1 MIQRFAVLFLLAV
14 GVAPGAFA
22 QTATGKEVS
31 DPEAKKLLD
40 KVRKKYN
47 AYASM
52 EAAFSLTIEVPQS
65 PKEVQRGTVSQQGEQ
80 FRLEMDDQL
89 IVSDA
94 KTTWVYLK
102 KNKEI
107 QIDDAMTGG
116 QSEFLTPKELL
127 RRYEK
132 GDFIYAITD
141 RARENNKSVI
151 LIEFKP
157 VDKRSEFSKL
167 RVAIDES
174 TATIES
180 IRAFSRDGSRFS
192 FQVTAFTGNK
202 NFPAGHFKLD
212 PKQYPG
218 VRVEDLRM

>member
-1 MIQRFAVLFLLAV
+1 MIQRFAVLFLMVL
-14 GVAPGAFA
+14 VASTAATA
-22 QTATGKEVS
+22 QTASGKEVS

-40 KVRKKYN
+40 RVRKKYN
-47 AYASM
+47 AYTSL
-52 EAAFSLTIEVPQS
+52 EAAFSLTIELPQS
-65 PKEVQRGTVSQQGEQ
+65 PKEVQRGTVAQQGDL

-107 QIDDAMTGG
+107 QVDDAVSGG

-141 RARENNKSVI
+141 RIRENNKSVT

-157 VDKRSEFSKL
+157 VDKRSEFTKL

-174 TATIES
+174 GSTIES

-192 FQVTAFTGNK
+192 FQITSFAANK
-202 NFPAGHFKLD
+202 TFPVGHFKLD